1 MQIRLM
7 QTKVR
12 YKPFYFV
19 SKNTTHNSSKVA
31 AVNIFSLVWMLLFLS
46 YEKTGRHYFSL
57 TLFISLRFLYH
68 RTLLFLKQVFWKKP
82 VFLTL
87 TISDVILHNNSTIPI
102 PKIQNQAVTFF
113 LINFF
118 TNFHFETLGT
128 VLHFL
133 KHVLYNINFV

>member
-1 MQIRLM
+1 MPIRLM

-31 AVNIFSLVWMLLFLS
+31 VVNIFSLVWMLLFLS
-46 YEKTGRHYFSL
+46 HEKTGR
-57 TLFISLRFLYH
+57 ISLRFLNH

-102 PKIQNQAVTFF
+102 PKIQNQAATFF
-113 LINFF
+113 LINLFA
-118 TNFHFETLGT
+118 NFHFETLGT